1 MIDIY
6 YAHHQW
12 KYGTKVERYEYD
24 LIKRYFPNAKV
35 FDPSTMINTEGLSED
50 TIMDICL
57 QAVTDSDVV
66 IFSSMDSCIGKGVYT
81 EILKAE
87 SLGKLILYIY
97 QDKLH
102 TDWSVMLNTNS
113 TADRIYAFIKM
124 KGEK

>member
-6 YAHHQW
+6 YAHHQL

-35 FDPSTMINTEGLSED
+35 FDPSTMINPEGLSEEA
-50 TIMDICL
+50 IMDICL
-57 QAVTDSDVV
+57 RSVKDSDVV
-66 IFSSMDSCIGKGVYT
+66 IFSSMDGCIGKGVYT

-97 QDKLH
+97 QDQLH
-102 TDWSVMLNTNS
+102 TDWSIMLNTNC
-113 TADRIYAFIKM
+113 TTDRIYAFIKM